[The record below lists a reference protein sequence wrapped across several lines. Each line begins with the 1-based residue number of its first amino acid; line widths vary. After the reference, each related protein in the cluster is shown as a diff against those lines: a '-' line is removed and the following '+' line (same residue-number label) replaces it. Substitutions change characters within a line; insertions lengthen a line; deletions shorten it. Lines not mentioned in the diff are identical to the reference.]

1 MNLQAELCLWTLLGL
16 VRTIF
21 DATLFKVNANLKQV
35 WQMSMPAELSM
46 PVQHV
51 LRTMISG
58 IMLVQCFTV
67 YVYLASY
74 IVLLYPV
81 FLEERPAL
89 VLPWL
94 LLAAIRKLL
103 CELTSLAVGLG
114 TCVLLGTAK
123 PACIRFIVV
132 KISSIMPAFYM
143 WMLVYS
149 YYHVLKVASA
159 FKTFPVLL
167 PPDEPDEGLELAV
180 RRRRT
185 KSLFTE
191 EHLRKKLVAGFY
203 AETSQPCTNTI
214 SQRSK
219 LNTMALPVNT
229 KCSDSS
235 IDDGQVDGILQPLC
249 VASTRNIDVGTYDD
263 WFGSE
268 VVVPRGDRILEQLI
282 TMLLRIGIYLNKDGA
297 ESIKSH
303 MFNPNISTLWAP
315 CENIEAVSSDG
326 SDTPPHVANSKGHT
340 ASYLR
345 EYPQIFMKRLSSEAP
360 QPDVT
365 VIQVQNTESVVKNRL
380 RTESYEIPPLEIEK
394 NVSVRTLSLQ
404 NKKSSRSSISIGLQ
418 VPNPQNEQNH
428 NENLNKFVG
437 EIINNCIRTI
447 SDRSKAKS
455 EEIVQSLIAF
465 AIPSDETLLPKR
477 EELKKRLSCEN
488 SLIEQNKNEETD
500 TSSSQSTKSK
510 DEQVTDILEVQNSE
524 AAENNSAGTLN
535 VQNNQRN
542 TSHTKNA
549 ASAINKVKKD

>member
-1 MNLQAELCLWTLLGL
+1 MYEVICVFLAGMANEYACGVVDAE
-16 VRTIF
+16 F
-21 DATLFKVNANLKQV
+21 
-35 WQMSMPAELSM
+35 SMYYE
-46 PVQHV
+46 
-51 LRTMISG
+51 TMISG

-67 YVYLASY
+67 MRGS
-74 IVLLYPV
+74 
-81 FLEERPAL
+81 
-89 VLPWL
+89 
-94 LLAAIRKLL
+94 
-103 CELTSLAVGLG
+103 
-114 TCVLLGTAK
+114 
-123 PACIRFIVV
+123 
-132 KISSIMPAFYM
+132 
-143 WMLVYS
+143 
-149 YYHVLKVASA
+149 
-159 FKTFPVLL
+159 
-167 PPDEPDEGLELAV
+167 ELAV

-235 IDDGQVDGILQPLC
+235 IDDGQVDGDILQPLS

-394 NVSVRTLSLQ
+394 KL
-404 NKKSSRSSISIGLQ
+404 
-418 VPNPQNEQNH
+418 PNPQNEQNTQNH

-477 EELKKRLSCEN
+477 EELKQRLSCEN

-500 TSSSQSTKSK
+500 TSSSESTKSK

-549 ASAINKVKKD
+549 ASSINKVKKD